1 MLFRSAWSTLGF
13 FSDPVFSSMLQK
25 QKGELAELIFHE
37 LFHGTIYV
45 SGQVDLNENLAE
57 FIAEKATLVF
67 FNSDKTNLSDY
78 KMHKAKQNE
87 ISYFATSCL
96 ERLRQV
102 YRSMEERKLS
112 KRDKMQIKDSLY
124 RVFES
129 EIGANETME
138 HLQRRKILNRMQS
151 GKNAFFMHFNRYEGL
166 RDSLETV
173 FRVRHGGSLPDLIK
187 SHKITCKSF

>member
-1 MLFRSAWSTLGF
+1 MLFRSLLWIVTACEAFELNDYKWKFPFLGAVSYKGFFDSLQAVSECSSLKVKGYDVEISPVSAWSTLGF

-102 YRSMEERKLS
+102 YRSMEQRKLS
-112 KRDKMQIKDSLY
+112 KRDKMQIKDSL
-124 RVFES
+124 
-129 EIGANETME
+129 
-138 HLQRRKILNRMQS
+138 
-151 GKNAFFMHFNRYEGL
+151 
-166 RDSLETV
+166 
-173 FRVRHGGSLPDLIK
+173 
-187 SHKITCKSF
+187 